1 MSIKDGLL
9 AITNEV
15 LGDVQKEAE
24 AVISQAENE
33 AKETLK
39 KAKEEADENY
49 KTIINQA
56 ETKAETERRRIS
68 SITEV
73 ENRNRLLQTKEN
85 LVDQAFDKALKKLK
99 DFTTTKQYQNYVIEL
114 IEKVA
119 KSMGRKDIV
128 IQVNTRDK
136 AWLTEDTLDRLSK
149 KIHCKL
155 KLSSQSENFIG
166 GFKIQTENGK
176 ITYDSTID
184 SQLQDLKE
192 ALRIEVAK
200 ILFLKEV

>member
-15 LGDVQKEAE
+15 LSDVQKEAE
-24 AVISQAENE
+24 AIILQAENE
-33 AKETLK
+33 AKETLRE
-39 KAKEEADENY
+39 AKEEADQSY

-56 ETKAETERRRIS
+56 DIKAETERRKIA

-85 LVDQAFDKALKKLK
+85 LVDGAFEKAFNKLK
-99 DFTTTKQYQNYVIEL
+99 AFTTTKQYQNYVIKL

-119 KSMGRKDIV
+119 KSISTKDIV
-128 IQVNTRDK
+128 IQVNTKDQ
-136 AWLTEDTLDRLSK
+136 AWLTEDTLDHLSK

-166 GFKIQTENGK
+166 GFKIQTEDGK

-192 ALRIEVAK
+192 ALRVEVAK
-200 ILFLKEV
+200 ILFQEKV

>member
-15 LGDVQKEAE
+15 LSDVQKEAE
-24 AVISQAENE
+24 AIILQAENE
-33 AKETLK
+33 AKETLRE
-39 KAKEEADENY
+39 AKEEGDQSY

-56 ETKAETERRRIS
+56 EIKAETERRRIA

-85 LVDQAFDKALKKLK
+85 LVDSAFDKAFNKLK
-99 DFTTTKQYQNYVIEL
+99 DFTTTKQYQNYLIEL

-119 KSMGRKDIV
+119 KRIGTKDIV
-128 IQVNTRDK
+128 IQVNNKDQ

-155 KLSSQSENFIG
+155 RLSSQSENFIG
-166 GFKIQTENGK
+166 GFKIQTEDGK

-192 ALRIEVAK
+192 ALRVEVAK
-200 ILFLKEV
+200 ILFQKEA

>member
-119 KSMGRKDIV
+119 KGMGRKDIV

>member
-119 KSMGRKDIV
+119 KGMGRKDIV

-166 GFKIQTENGK
+166 GFKIQTEDGK
-176 ITYDSTID
+176 ITYDSTMD
-184 SQLQDLKE
+184 GQLQDLKE
-192 ALRIEVAK
+192 DLRVEVAK
-200 ILFLKEV
+200 ILFQKEA